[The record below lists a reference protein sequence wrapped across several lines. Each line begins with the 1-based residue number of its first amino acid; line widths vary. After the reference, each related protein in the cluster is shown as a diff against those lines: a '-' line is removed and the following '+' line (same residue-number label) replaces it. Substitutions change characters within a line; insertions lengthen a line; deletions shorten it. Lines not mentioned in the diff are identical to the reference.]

1 MVDGGQAGDV
11 ADELV
16 QQRWLQQIRLLGD
29 EWLLGQNHIFGSS
42 WVSGQQTPVDV
53 ATVTEIRIVT
63 VLLVERSRLV
73 TSFFVFLAHSSC
85 CIVYW
90 AWKNRIVTALL
101 VERSQLVTQSSFFSQ
116 ELLLSLLLGLED
128 RDCHCPVR
136 GKPSVSYFI
145 LFF

>member
-29 EWLLGQNHIFGSS
+29 EWLLGQNHVFGSS

-73 TSFFVFLAHSSC
+73 TSFLFFGQQQ
-85 CIVYW
+85 
-90 AWKNRIVTALL
+90 LL
-101 VERSQLVTQSSFFSQ
+101 YS
-116 ELLLSLLLGLED
+116 LLGLEEQ
-128 RDCHCPVR
+128 DCHCPVG
-136 GKPSVSYFI
+136 GKESISYSI
-145 LFF
+145 LIF